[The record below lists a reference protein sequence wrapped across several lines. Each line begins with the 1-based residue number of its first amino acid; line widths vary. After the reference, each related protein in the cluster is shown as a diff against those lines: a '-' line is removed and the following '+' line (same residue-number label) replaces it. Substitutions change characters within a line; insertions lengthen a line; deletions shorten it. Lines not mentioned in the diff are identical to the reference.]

1 MLTYINFKSLFSN
14 LVYMLSLLLYSYKN
28 YFQQN
33 GCEADINYIP
43 AILAATLPN
52 IIIVSSCISATEY
65 ICVS

>member
-28 YFQQN
+28 YSQQN
-33 GCEADINYIP
+33 GGEADINYIP